1 VTFYGASSLLAASI
15 AAAGVAANATSDR
28 TLTVGDA
35 MSALRALGVTKT
47 FTAPSATWGPLI
59 LITGGRTPATWL
71 IVHVFPS
78 AQVAQRYN
86 KAYPPLPASAFIHQL
101 VPGPYEFL
109 PRVYACNV
117 TVASQQLPWLRS
129 PHPSLAQRRS
139 LARLIDEI
147 RAAQTRVIKILRHR
161 CGA

>member
-15 AAAGVAANATSDR
+15 AGAGGAANAASAR
-28 TLTVGDA
+28 TLTVADA
-35 MSALRALGVTKT
+35 MSALRAVGVTKT

-59 LITGGRTPATWL
+59 LVTGGRASAQPL

-86 KAYPPLPASAFIHQL
+86 KAYPPPPAALFHSI
-101 VPGPYEFL
+101 VPGPDKFL

-117 TVASQQLPWLRS
+117 TVASLQLPWLRS
-129 PHPSLAQRRS
+129 AHPSLAQRRS
-139 LARLIDEI
+139 LARLIDAI
-147 RAAQTRVIKILRHR
+147 RAAQTRVIAILRRR